1 MGRNCAGWNV
11 LVGAD
16 MENIVKAVADQR
28 VPDKRPLLYG
38 ENVCE
43 KIVGIINNGGTF
55 GGHKHFLEIH

>member
-1 MGRNCAGWNV
+1 M

-16 MENIVKAVADQR
+16 MEKIIKAVADQR

-43 KIVGIINNGGTF
+43 KIAGIINSEGTF
-55 GGHKHFLEIH
+55 GGINTF